1 MNGRAGKIYVASMC
15 GAADR
20 ALGELGGLT
29 PLEYA
34 ATPNLDAVASRG
46 AQGLVEIIGEGI
58 CPESDSGAM
67 ALLSYDPL
75 ACYTG
80 RGPLEGLGT
89 GFLAPGANAVS
100 FRVNFAS
107 YDAVRERLDRR
118 TARDLSEPELQA
130 LAEEIRANVSLAEFA
145 GVTFDLMA
153 FRRHRGIVS
162 FASDAIP
169 LGGNVSNTDPGFR
182 KAGAFGIPV
191 ADFAP
196 RPARCEPLD
205 GTQASANAAAVV
217 EAFVAQS
224 RRVLSASPVNAA
236 RIARGLLPANMLLV
250 RDGGAPPAA
259 LPAFA
264 EKFGRTLSF
273 YGQIPAE
280 KGLMQLVGGAF
291 QYSWSGADQSESDYL
306 EQLAET
312 MLRDPADVV
321 FVHLKGAD
329 EPGHDGLPMDKVR
342 ALESIDRHVIGP
354 LLAGMREGD
363 VIVATSDHATPC
375 ALKIHAADPVPTAVC
390 GNGIAAD
397 ATRRFGERDAARG
410 ALPLTR
416 AVDLIPYAVQ
426 ALEAS

>member
-1 MNGRAGKIYVASMC
+1 VNGRGGKIYVASMC

-20 ALGELGGLT
+20 AIAELGGLT

-34 ATPNLDAVASRG
+34 STPNLDAVARRG
-46 AQGLVEIIGEGI
+46 AQGLIEIIGEGI

-89 GFLAPGANAVS
+89 GSLAPGANAVS

-107 YDAVRERLDRR
+107 YDAARERLDRR
-118 TARDLSEPELQA
+118 TARDLSETELQA
-130 LAEEIRANVSLAEFA
+130 LAEEIRAHVSLAEL
-145 GVTFDLMA
+145 GVTFELTA
-153 FRRHRGIVS
+153 FRRHRGIVT
-162 FASDAIP
+162 FASDALP

-182 KAGAFGIPV
+182 KVGAFGIPV

-196 RPARCEPLD
+196 RPQRCEPLD
-205 GTQASANAAAVV
+205 GTPASANTAAVV
-217 EAFVAQS
+217 ERFVAES
-224 RRVLSASPVNAA
+224 ARVLSASAVNAA
-236 RIARGLLPANMLLV
+236 RVARGLLPANMLLV

-264 EKFGRTLSF
+264 AKFARTLSF

-291 QYSWSGADQSESDYL
+291 QYSWIGADQSEPDYL
-306 EQLAET
+306 EQLASA

-329 EPGHDGLPMDKVR
+329 EPGHDGLPADKVR
-342 ALESIDRHVIGP
+342 ALEAIDRHVIGP
-354 LLAGMREGD
+354 LLAGMRAHD
-363 VIVATSDHATPC
+363 VLVATSDHATPC

-390 GNGIAAD
+390 GGAITAD
-397 ATRRFGERDAARG
+397 ATRRFGERAAARG
-410 ALPLTR
+410 ALPFAR
-416 AVDLIPYAVQ
+416 AIDLMPYAVR